1 MSSSLSAKEESWQ
14 EIIEKAQQGDKAAR
28 DGLVQENMGLVYMV
42 AKRFADRGVEME
54 ELVQLGAIG
63 LIKAVDKFDPKM
75 GYSFSTYAVPLIMGE
90 IRRFLRDDNMI
101 HVSRQLKDYARK
113 IAIIR
118 EDIKKTENRE
128 PTMEELEQKIGL
140 SREELVAAME
150 SVYEVESISKPV
162 SGLKEESHARTIE
175 DQLEDKTHFE
185 MPVLNR
191 IALSQVMEE
200 LEENEAMLIRL
211 RYIDEQ
217 TQSQVAQALGMNQ
230 VAVSRLEKKILIKLR
245 RKLA

>member
-1 MSSSLSAKEESWQ
+1 
-14 EIIEKAQQGDKAAR
+14 
-28 DGLVQENMGLVYMV
+28 
-42 AKRFADRGVEME
+42 
-54 ELVQLGAIG
+54 
-63 LIKAVDKFDPKM
+63 
-75 GYSFSTYAVPLIMGE
+75 
-90 IRRFLRDDNMI
+90 
-101 HVSRQLKDYARK
+101 
-113 IAIIR
+113 
-118 EDIKKTENRE
+118 
-128 PTMEELEQKIGL
+128 
-140 SREELVAAME
+140 ME

-185 MPVLNR
+185 MPILNR

-230 VAVSRLEKKILIKLR
+230 VAVSRLEKILIKLR

>member
-63 LIKAVDKFDPKM
+63 LIKAVDKIDPKM

-101 HVSRQLKDYARK
+101 HVSRQLKDHARK

-118 EDIKKTENRE
+118 EHIKKTENRE

-150 SVYEVESISKPV
+150 SV
-162 SGLKEESHARTIE
+162 
-175 DQLEDKTHFE
+175 
-185 MPVLNR
+185 
-191 IALSQVMEE
+191 LS
-200 LEENEAMLIRL
+200 
-211 RYIDEQ
+211 
-217 TQSQVAQALGMNQ
+217 
-230 VAVSRLEKKILIKLR
+230 LIKI
-245 RKLA
+245 

>member
-101 HVSRQLKDYARK
+101 HVSR
-113 IAIIR
+113 
-118 EDIKKTENRE
+118 KKNSNY
-128 PTMEELEQKIGL
+128 Q
-140 SREELVAAME
+140 
-150 SVYEVESISKPV
+150 
-162 SGLKEESHARTIE
+162 RT
-175 DQLEDKTHFE
+175 
-185 MPVLNR
+185 
-191 IALSQVMEE
+191 
-200 LEENEAMLIRL
+200 
-211 RYIDEQ
+211 Y
-217 TQSQVAQALGMNQ
+217 
-230 VAVSRLEKKILIKLR
+230 
-245 RKLA
+245 

>member
-113 IAIIR
+113 IQ
-118 EDIKKTENRE
+118 KTE
-128 PTMEELEQKIGL
+128 
-140 SREELVAAME
+140 SRQWKNWNKKSDYQERNWLQRWNPYM
-150 SVYEVESISKPV
+150 KWNP
-162 SGLKEESHARTIE
+162 
-175 DQLEDKTHFE
+175 F
-185 MPVLNR
+185 
-191 IALSQVMEE
+191 
-200 LEENEAMLIRL
+200 
-211 RYIDEQ
+211 
-217 TQSQVAQALGMNQ
+217 QS
-230 VAVSRLEKKILIKLR
+230 R
-245 RKLA
+245 